1 MKNISITELTTVIR
15 SKNAGPYE
23 LTFDFIF
30 KNEEIFNKVVA
41 KDIINAE
48 LIASLYKIPIDK
60 VISVVA
66 YKPAKAIKATIIR
79 PIAAGDLGETDVYGA
94 QQHGPLLTITVP
106 WEGSV

>member
-1 MKNISITELTTVIR
+1 MKNISITELTNVIR

-30 KNEEIFNKVVA
+30 KNEDIFNKIVQMDV
-41 KDIINAE
+41 INEE
-48 LIASLYKIPIDK
+48 LIAKLYKIPVEK

-94 QQHGPLLTITVP
+94 QQHGPLLAIEIP